1 MKLLKE
7 VKMSIQEERIVENN
21 AIIDHLVAVRQIV
34 AKKCARCGGMCMGC
48 AFDTLDQ
55 GMIPAHIDEALALMR
70 HLNNDRREAIA
81 DAECRIQKRKAAW
94 DKICGGEKK

>member
-1 MKLLKE
+1 METIEQVRLN
-7 VKMSIQEERIVENN
+7 ENN
-21 AIIDHLVAVRQIV
+21 AIIDHLEAVRQIV
-34 AKKCARCGGMCMGC
+34 KEKCARCGGMCMGC

-55 GMIPAHIDEALALMR
+55 GMFPAHIDEALALIC

-81 DAECRIQKRKAAW
+81 DAEYRIQKRKAAW